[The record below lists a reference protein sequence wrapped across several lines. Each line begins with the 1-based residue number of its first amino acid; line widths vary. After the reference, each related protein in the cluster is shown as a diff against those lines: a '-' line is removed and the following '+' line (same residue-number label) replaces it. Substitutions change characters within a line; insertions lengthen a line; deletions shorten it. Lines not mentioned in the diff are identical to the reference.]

1 MRRVSDVNRDVLS
14 THDWGLIGCNDS
26 FSGECIRIIGDNFDR
41 RGNGGV
47 VVNHIDIEPILTII
61 YCLKTATY
69 RSFVT

>member
-1 MRRVSDVNRDVLS
+1 MRRVSDVNRDVPS

-47 VVNHIDIEPILTII
+47 VVNHIDIEPNTHCNLLSQD
-61 YCLKTATY
+61 CNF
-69 RSFVT
+69 S